1 MLLQLSGGFSNL
13 YPGQTF
19 MLVPQTSKTHC
30 AAAADEAA
38 YDAPPEDTSVSTLA
52 QQMSQLIRQVQPAG
66 EEERTA
72 MAALA
77 QGIAEQDDM
86 AVRSLAELI
95 AEQERAAAASL
106 AQGIAE
112 HVCGPRARGDP
123 AMEETLG
130 VVSCWGEL
138 DL

>member
-1 MLLQLSGGFSNL
+1 MS
-13 YPGQTF
+13 
-19 MLVPQTSKTHC
+19 
-30 AAAADEAA
+30 A
-38 YDAPPEDTSVSTLA
+38 LA
-52 QQMSQLIRQVQPAG
+52 QQMSQLIAQVQPAG

-130 VVSCWGEL
+130 VVSRRGGTDPLIARIWVPVAGN
-138 DL
+138 

>member
-1 MLLQLSGGFSNL
+1 
-13 YPGQTF
+13 
-19 MLVPQTSKTHC
+19 
-30 AAAADEAA
+30 
-38 YDAPPEDTSVSTLA
+38 
-52 QQMSQLIRQVQPAG
+52 
-66 EEERTA
+66 

-95 AEQERAAAASL
+95 AEQERAAAAASL

-112 HVCGPRARGDP
+112 HVCGPRAKGDP

-130 VVSCWGEL
+130 VVSCWGEMGL
-138 DL
+138 SCQGLTPVAWDCLLMPGTNT